1 MTLLVRRRALVVFT
15 VLVVFVTLAVALHA
29 YLAVSAVAEGLLGA
43 KLAAERV
50 LFVSIIASMLT
61 LSLGIALTVRAI
73 TLSAILDKLVNMNRM
88 SGFSPEIALER
99 LGQVGEKINQL
110 YRQAS
115 ELSAKKSQK
124 IGGMSSLLEHVMSNA
139 EQLFLVTDPSGDV
152 IYASAALMKRCER
165 TRAEIHREAHW
176 GTPARR

>member
-1 MTLLVRRRALVVFT
+1 MTLLVRRRALLIFT
-15 VLVVFVTLAVALHA
+15 ILVVLITLAVALHGYVA
-29 YLAVSAVAEGLLGA
+29 MSAVAEGSLGA

-50 LFVSIIASMLT
+50 LFVSILAAMST

-88 SGFSPEIALER
+88 SGFSPELALER

-124 IGGMSSLLEHVMSNA
+124 IGGLASLLQMRHGEFRPAVCGHQPGRRRS
-139 EQLFLVTDPSGDV
+139 PCRRC
-152 IYASAALMKRCER
+152 AARTVR
-165 TRAEIHREAHW
+165 TRARGFHREAH
-176 GTPARR
+176 RRADTRH